1 MDAQLKKVLSDVAVL
16 SEQVRQGEVYQSLG
30 RRLGQIMDGIKRH
43 RRTTVTLPDDQDGVQ
58 DVLADFRHQLDQQV
72 PVTLTQENIKLL
84 LAHLASTDAK
94 LRYQGIN
101 FTFYDAFQQDALD
114 SQQIRF
120 ILDQLSQ
127 PEALFAHILEPAN
140 NAVFGRAGHVA
151 MLGVVLH
158 FLDQMIEHVDKDKLH
173 QIVIL
178 AATYL
183 CLETDTRGFVN
194 QSGWAHAFTAI
205 ADLLAVLS
213 NSLRLPRADKLF
225 LMTALMERMKRL
237 NTPLIYGENDRIANY
252 LTEITNRSGLY
263 ADFLVLILKN
273 WRQQVALKRRPDNI
287 AGWNRFFN
295 RKRLLDALR
304 LRQDLPAALK
314 GYLSSTIDF
323 LG

>member
-1 MDAQLKKVLSDVAVL
+1 MDEQLKKVLSDLTVL
-16 SEQVRQGEVYQSLG
+16 NEQVKQGEVYQSLG
-30 RRLGQIMDGIKRH
+30 PRLGHIMDGIKRH

-72 PVTLTQENIKLL
+72 PVTLTTDKIKLL
-84 LAHLASTDAK
+84 LAHLASTDAQ

-101 FTFYDAFQQDALD
+101 FTFYDALQQDALD
-114 SQQIRF
+114 SQQLTF
-120 ILDQLSQ
+120 ILDELSR
-127 PEALFAHILEPAN
+127 PEALFDHILEPAN

-158 FLDQMIEHVDKDKLH
+158 FLDQALEPIDVDNL
-173 QIVIL
+173 QRIVIL
-178 AATYL
+178 AAGYL

-205 ADLLAVLS
+205 ADLLAVLG
-213 NSLRLPRADKLF
+213 NSHKLARADKLF
-225 LMTALMERMKRL
+225 LMTALMERLKRL

-252 LTEITNRSGLY
+252 LAETTNRSGLY
-263 ADFLVLILKN
+263 ADALTLILKN
-273 WRQQVALKRRPDNI
+273 WRQQVALNRRPDTI

-304 LRQDLPAALK
+304 LRKDLPAALK